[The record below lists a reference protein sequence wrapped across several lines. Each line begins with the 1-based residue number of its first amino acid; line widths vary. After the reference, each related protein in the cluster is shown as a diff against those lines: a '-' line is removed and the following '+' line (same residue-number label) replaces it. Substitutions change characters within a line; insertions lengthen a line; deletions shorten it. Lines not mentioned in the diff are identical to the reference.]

1 MTTTLP
7 TEDAE
12 QKALFVWAAYQK
24 CKYPELE
31 CMYHIPNEGKRSA
44 PTGAK
49 LKRMGLS
56 PGVPDI
62 CLPVARGGYSALY
75 IELKRTKGG
84 NLSDN
89 QRAWLDR
96 LNKWGCLA
104 VRCDGWEMAKRVIE
118 GYLSN
123 QILNNKK

>member
-7 TEDAE
+7 TEGTE
-12 QKALFVWAAYQK
+12 QQALFDWAAYQK
-24 CKYPELE
+24 RKYPELE
-31 CMYHIPNEGKRSA
+31 CMYHIPNEGKRSPQA
-44 PTGAK
+44 GAK

-84 NLSDN
+84 NLSDK
-89 QRAWLDR
+89 QRAWLGR

-104 VRCDGWEMAKRVIE
+104 VRCDGWEQAKRVIK

-123 QILNNKK
+123 QILNSKK

>member
-1 MTTTLP
+1 MTTNLP
-7 TEDAE
+7 TEETE
-12 QKALFVWAAYQK
+12 QKALFDWAAYQK

-31 CMYHIPNEGKRSA
+31 CMYHIPNEGKRSPQA
-44 PTGAK
+44 GAK

-62 CLPVARGGYSALY
+62 CLPVAHGGYSALY

-84 NLSDN
+84 KLSDK

-104 VRCDGWEMAKRVIE
+104 VRCDGWEQAKRVIK